1 MGKEGRHTRAG
12 GKIRARD
19 ADQADAFPAGDALEE
34 FLLQVRPVFP
44 GHGAH
49 DRLERAE
56 ADFKGNGSGSE
67 IVLPEPLR
75 DDVAVD
81 GNLPVDFLGI
91 GQVVLV
97 RFLIPDRLDLPLG
110 LDGAVVLS
118 ESKRTELSA
127 AAAKERLQL
136 AGRPS
141 PSRRPIDGGREAG
154 QGFPFPFRKG

>member
-19 ADQADAFPAGDALEE
+19 ADQADAFPDGDALEE
-34 FLLQVRPVFP
+34 FLAHRVDFLLQVRPVFP

-127 AAAKERLQL
+127 ATPARRAAHSGYPRSSC
-136 AGRPS
+136 S
-141 PSRRPIDGGREAG
+141 PKR
-154 QGFPFPFRKG
+154 